1 MAARHDSV
9 LANAFLK
16 VANLVAPPQMLLHP
30 VMVARV
36 IWGNIGRQLSADAKP
51 LQADAQT

>member
-1 MAARHDSV
+1 V